1 MPTKYEVHNQ
11 LTGMLEEAATW
22 EEALDLQARLKSEYM
37 ASIEEVFAI
46 TILTQN
52 QDGSWTQGLANEN
65 GNLIPPVNP
74 LNEYLVNNA

>member
-1 MPTKYEVHNQ
+1 
-11 LTGMLEEAATW
+11 
-22 EEALDLQARLKSEYM
+22 
-37 ASIEEVFAI
+37 
-46 TILTQN
+46 LTQN